1 MPVGAV
7 VAAARWQ
14 HPSQEWLSIVA
25 EGPRPQ
31 GVDHNCHGAAS
42 AEVFEDVFPCFDG
55 DSRVEDDG
63 NCVDVCKELNKLLV
77 NSIWYTGLAHTK
89 IKNEKKVY
97 EIGQWFP
104 KYRYLPE
111 KR

>member
-1 MPVGAV
+1 MIIKTPHLCINLVTVPVGAV

-63 NCVDVCKELNKLLV
+63 NCVDVCKE
-77 NSIWYTGLAHTK
+77 
-89 IKNEKKVY
+89 
-97 EIGQWFP
+97 
-104 KYRYLPE
+104 
-111 KR
+111 